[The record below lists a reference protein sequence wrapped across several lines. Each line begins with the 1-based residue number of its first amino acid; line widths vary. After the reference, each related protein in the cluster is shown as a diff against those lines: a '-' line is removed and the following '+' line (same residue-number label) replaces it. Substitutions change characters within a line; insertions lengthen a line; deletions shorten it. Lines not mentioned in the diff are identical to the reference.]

1 MLLILLGGNK
11 VRRRF
16 LIIALV
22 IILAFTLGITGCN
35 NEATPEKKAE
45 GQWTTDEVLA
55 QEPLMMRDKF
65 LELVGATTE
74 PIPYTYEEV
83 VKFSGQ
89 SDAATAGAWMMAV
102 MALEELYPDST
113 PVRGDIKIYA
123 PGKESEGHMG
133 VFGSIFSYIT
143 GAQSKIGF
151 SGANF
156 GEDFD
161 RTNLMIYP
169 AEHSGRMFF
178 EIEWIFERLDT
189 GKKVGVVYNLLLIEP
204 KVTPQWEAL
213 GKKIVDGLATEEEIA
228 EHTEYWQIRAP
239 FVFENARTMPG
250 LITVRVID

>member
-1 MLLILLGGNK
+1 M
-11 VRRRF
+11 
-16 LIIALV
+16 IIFSFGM
-22 IILAFTLGITGCN
+22 IGCS
-35 NEATPEKKAE
+35 NEPEPVKEVKA
-45 GQWTTDEVLA
+45 QWTTDEILA

-74 PIPYTYEEV
+74 PIPYTYEDV
-83 VKFSGQ
+83 VKFSGE

-151 SGANF
+151 SGSNF

-169 AEHSGRMFF
+169 AEHSGLMFNQV
-178 EIEWIFERLDT
+178 EWVWERLDT
-189 GKKVGVVYNLLLIEP
+189 GKKVGVVYNLLLIQPE
-204 KVTPQWEAL
+204 VTKEWEAL
-213 GKKIVDGLATEEEIA
+213 GKKVADGLATEEEIA
-228 EHTEYWQIRAP
+228 KHTTYWQVRAP
-239 FVFENARTMPG
+239 FVFANARTMPG
-250 LITVRVID
+250 LITVRVIE